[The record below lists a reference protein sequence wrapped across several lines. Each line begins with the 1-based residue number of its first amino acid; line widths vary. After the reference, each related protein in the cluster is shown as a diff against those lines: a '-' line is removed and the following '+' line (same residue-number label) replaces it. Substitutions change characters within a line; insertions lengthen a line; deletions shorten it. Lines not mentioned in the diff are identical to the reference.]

1 MRAVK
6 TVLAATSRLRTSLPE
21 WSETEVVLRALREV
35 NQPKLVADDYE
46 RFESIL
52 SDFFLELPPTPR
64 PPADNLVSCLEK
76 VRRCGGA
83 MVGETVDPSI
93 PWTRIIDCLDL

>member
-6 TVLAATSRLRTSLPE
+6 TVLAATSRLRISLPE

-46 RFESIL
+46 RFEDIL

-64 PPADNLVSCLEK
+64 PPADNLVNCLEK
-76 VRRCGGA
+76 VGSRGF
-83 MVGETVDPSI
+83 
-93 PWTRIIDCLDL
+93 